1 VSSFFPMRSS
11 AGTPGA
17 GKLGGSLPLRGDE
30 IKAVR
35 LETPL
40 YSRYNRRKWQ
50 GSQARQRLQSRPGMN
65 GVNLKNIAGNEV
77 SIFLF
82 RFELRGRGID
92 FVLNEEIAADM
103 YPEVDEELKPYV
115 HACCETLLRYRHL
128 SVSNTIMDGNF
139 LKSGEFEVML
149 SKGLGRHF
157 AEDEKARLFQD
168 AKHIADLL
176 ATVMDRR
183 TEELKQGKQ
192 PLLPPIAHPSDPRKI
207 KQGLKKLGKAKHH
220 EAQLQ
225 WLAEGRPRRPGLRPL
240 QPAELPPD
248 VTAGSGYDH
257 RGHCYLFEHKQL
269 GELGRIVLIPVR
281 EQEMLMQAELYQG
294 QDKPESPTAK
304 KRKAVFEQVV
314 ATVNAGFDRNFS
326 RPS

>member
-1 VSSFFPMRSS
+1 MQNRDD
-11 AGTPGA
+11 
-17 GKLGGSLPLRGDE
+17 R

-40 YSRYNRRKWQ
+40 YSEHNRRKGQ
-50 GSQARQRLQSRPGMN
+50 GSQARQCLHSRPGMN
-65 GVNLKNIAGNEV
+65 KVNLKNIAGNEV

-92 FVLNEEIAADM
+92 FVLNEAIAADM
-103 YPEVDEELKPYV
+103 YPEVDEELKPFV
-115 HACCETLLRYRHL
+115 HACCETLLRYQNL

-139 LKSGEFEVML
+139 LKSGGFEVML

-157 AEDEKARLFQD
+157 AADEKARLFQD

-183 TEELKQGKQ
+183 TQELKQGKQ
-192 PLLPPIAHPSDPRKI
+192 PLPSPIAHPPDPRKI
-207 KQGLKKLGKAKHH
+207 QQGLKKLGKAKHH

-225 WLAEGRPRRPGLRPL
+225 WLAEGRPLRPGLRPL
-240 QPAELPPD
+240 RSEDLPPD
-248 VTAGSGYDH
+248 VTAASGYDH

-269 GELGRIVLIPVR
+269 GELGRIVLIQVR
-281 EQEMLMQAELYQG
+281 EQKMLMQAELYQG
-294 QDKPESPTAK
+294 QDKPESATAK

-314 ATVNAGFDRNFS
+314 ATVNAGFEGNFP